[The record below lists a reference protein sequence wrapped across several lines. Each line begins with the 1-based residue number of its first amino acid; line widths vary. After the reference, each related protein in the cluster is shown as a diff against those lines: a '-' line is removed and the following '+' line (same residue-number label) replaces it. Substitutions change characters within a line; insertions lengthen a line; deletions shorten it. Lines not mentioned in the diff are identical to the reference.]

1 MRCYP
6 QQEKV
11 AKTKVKC
18 IAVLY
23 FDFTRIVGDIF
34 ESWYIYLQQ
43 NSNEMS
49 ANKMHMN
56 SAIG

>member
-6 QQEKV
+6 QHEKV
-11 AKTKVKC
+11 AKNKVKC

-23 FDFTRIVGDIF
+23 YDFTRIVSDIF
-34 ESWYIYLQQ
+34 ESWYIYLLQ
-43 NSNEMS
+43 NSHEMS
-49 ANKMHMN
+49 ANNMHMN